1 MTWRKSI
8 FGAILVV
15 SGCGLMTDPIPEA
28 TPEMALEMGVEQE
41 QLARGREMYLANCHR
56 CHDRVLPETVDPEYW
71 RGIMPHMARNAELS
85 KSQQEDVLIY
95 LMAAHGT
102 VHGLNLEH

>member
-1 MTWRKSI
+1 MTGRLSI
-8 FGAILVV
+8 FGAILFV
-15 SGCGLMTDPIPEA
+15 SGCALMRDPIPEP
-28 TPEMALEMGVEQE
+28 TPEMALAMGVEQD
-41 QLARGREMYLANCHR
+41 QLVRGREMYLANCNH

-71 RGIMPHMARNAELS
+71 RGIMPHMARNAELN
-85 KSQQEDVLIY
+85 KGQQEDVLIY